1 VKNSQTSDWEKCEA
15 RGVNTTLPRTGPKG
29 LQDFYRREY
38 VKLYDAAQTAI
49 TELRCGS
56 SEEAERILLR
66 AGIEDPDAEPQ
77 NEPDRKEED

>member
-1 VKNSQTSDWEKCEA
+1 
-15 RGVNTTLPRTGPKG
+15 

-77 NEPDRKEED
+77 NEPDRKDED